1 MGLFFIPWVNVAVYS
16 HGGDD
21 GDAGWVKLL
30 TRSPELS
37 GSPTSRDIWERV
49 GGMDEGVRISHIS
62 ICYMSMDL

>member
-16 HGGDD
+16 QGDDD

-37 GSPTSRDIWERV
+37 GSPTSRDIWE
-49 GGMDEGVRISHIS
+49 
-62 ICYMSMDL
+62 